1 MREGREGKEREV
13 LSLGGMLCCLREFLR
28 GVGIFGV
35 SFLVFILSIAS
46 LPPPVGVDNINIIA
60 YPCPYPTTPRG
71 REAG

>member
-1 MREGREGKEREV
+1 MLSEGV
-13 LSLGGMLCCLREFLR
+13 LR